1 MGKWGKGQ
9 LSSISGNIETTGL
22 VVTVGLLLLVAT
34 AAHAGTSASVLRPIP
49 DPDNLMPAKVRL
61 GEQLFHD
68 PRLSADHSVS
78 CASCHRLAE
87 GGDDGR
93 PVSTGIHGRQ
103 GKHNAPTVFNAR
115 FNVDQ
120 NWDGN
125 APSLAAQINGP
136 VQNPN
141 EMGMAWQSVV
151 ATLADIAPYRKSFE
165 QIYPDGITAANI
177 RDAIAEFE
185 KSLVT
190 VDAPFDRYLR
200 GERDALTPTQREGY
214 RLFRNYGCAS
224 CHNGR
229 NVGGNMYAHMGIMG
243 DYFAD
248 HDKQGTRHLGRFNV
262 TGEEGDRH
270 LFRVPSLRL
279 AVDTA
284 PYLHDGSVDTLADVI
299 QIMAEYQLG
308 RQIPEGD
315 VKRIEAFLHS
325 LKGEFQPYDMGRP
338 DS

>member
-1 MGKWGKGQ
+1 MGKWRKGQ
-9 LSSISGNIETTGL
+9 LEGIPGDIGATGQA
-22 VVTVGLLLLVAT
+22 VAVGLLLLVAT
-34 AAHAGTSASVLRPIP
+34 TAQATTATSVLRPIP
-49 DPDNLMPAKVRL
+49 APDNLMPAKVRL

-68 PRLSADHSVS
+68 PRLSADNTVS
-78 CASCHRLAE
+78 CASCHRLTE

-93 PVSTGIHGRQ
+93 PVSSGIKGRQ
-103 GKHNAPTVFNAR
+103 GEHNAPTVFNAR
-115 FNVDQ
+115 YNVDQ
-120 NWDGN
+120 NWDGS

-141 EMGMAWQSVV
+141 EMGMDWQAVV
-151 ATLADIAPYRKSFE
+151 DTLADIAPYQKTFE
-165 QIYPDGITAANI
+165 QIYPDGITAANV

-190 VDAPFDRYLR
+190 LDAPFDHYLR
-200 GERDALTPTQREGY
+200 GDRDALTPTQREGY
-214 RLFRNYGCAS
+214 RLFRQYGCAS

-248 HDKQGTRHLGRFNV
+248 HDKQGKPHLGRFNV

-279 AVDTA
+279 AVDTT
-284 PYLHDGSVDTLADVI
+284 PYLHDGSVETLSEVI

-308 RQIPEGD
+308 RQIPDED
-315 VKRIEAFLHS
+315 VEHIEAFLRS
-325 LKGEFQPYDMGRP
+325 LKGEYRPYNTDRP
-338 DS
+338 GS